1 MPIALGFRCVGALA
15 EGESAERGLL
25 GALGADV
32 YLADSDSSPR
42 DSLTH
47 LPSKGA
53 RKSLSSAMKKMAS
66 RCGTV
71 LTISSH
77 KLPTYRISEKP
88 DTPRRNATGMRC
100 SAFSTPADAALK
112 KGGVTFS

>member
-1 MPIALGFRCVGALA
+1 MPIAFGLRYVGALA

-53 RKSLSSAMKKMAS
+53 M
-66 RCGTV
+66 
-71 LTISSH
+71 
-77 KLPTYRISEKP
+77 P
-88 DTPRRNATGMRC
+88 TGMRC
-100 SAFSTPADAALK
+100 SAFSTIADPVFKPVAFSKRAAIEL
-112 KGGVTFS
+112 S

>member
-1 MPIALGFRCVGALA
+1 MPIAFGLRYVGALA
-15 EGESAERGLL
+15 ESESAERGLL

-53 RKSLSSAMKKMAS
+53 M
-66 RCGTV
+66 
-71 LTISSH
+71 
-77 KLPTYRISEKP
+77 P
-88 DTPRRNATGMRC
+88 TGMRC
-100 SAFSTPADAALK
+100 SAFSTTADAFLK
-112 KGGVTFS
+112 TVAFSKRAAIVMAAFKLFDSMSAISSIKAA